1 MLTYTH
7 THTANMINAL
17 EIALTEQERCV
28 SVCVESSCSVVVHSI
43 CISKKP
49 AKIDAITQWPIHW
62 VYLFGCRINR
72 YVESQTRLG
81 SPNNECE
88 KGEKE
93 NKEREREKRG
103 ERGAERQHNDG
114 PGRDVATRRHVPLH
128 FNNPS
133 VPA

>member
-28 SVCVESSCSVVVHSI
+28 SVCVESSCTVVVHSI

-93 NKEREREKRG
+93 NKEREKGRTRG
-103 ERGAERQHNDG
+103 RKTA
-114 PGRDVATRRHVPLH
+114 
-128 FNNPS
+128 
-133 VPA
+133 